1 IQFDDLKGAPGID
14 VPNTVTTEISAGPPA
29 YPIKPDTTGPSPKA
43 RKVLGWFRRASIEE
57 PSRLNGPEEEDMGL
71 NNEPPRASHSVET
84 TATGITVQYDIRR
97 TVEELRRESS
107 SQEGD
112 DCMDLS
118 DPREDGG
125 V

>member
-1 IQFDDLKGAPGID
+1 
-14 VPNTVTTEISAGPPA
+14 
-29 YPIKPDTTGPSPKA
+29 
-43 RKVLGWFRRASIEE
+43 
-57 PSRLNGPEEEDMGL
+57 MGL
-71 NNEPPRASHSVET
+71 NNDPPRASHSVET

-112 DCMDLS
+112 DGMDLS
-118 DPREDGG
+118 DPRKDGG